1 MLINDGEGTKMTL
14 YNKLKYSEKSLEF
27 PPYKR
32 RFKTIMEKDM
42 YVRAVGL
49 KIQNEVLRDWNPFR
63 DFWDNEE
70 DKFWDTLED
79 KE

>member
-1 MLINDGEGTKMTL
+1 MTL
-14 YNKLKYSEKSLEF
+14 YKKLRYVEKSLEF
-27 PPYKR
+27 PPYKM

-63 DFWDNEE
+63 HF
-70 DKFWDTLED
+70 
-79 KE
+79 